1 MVCLFYLCLEEG
13 YLMKWSYEN
22 VKLEQTNDVND
33 QTRGEIFKQAAK
45 ENIYPPNTISACRR
59 IRDERKLHNEDNFIG
74 QKSTIFLSY
83 LQF

>member
-1 MVCLFYLCLEEG
+1 
-13 YLMKWSYEN
+13 MKWSYEN
-22 VKLEQTNDVND
+22 AKLEQTNDVND